1 MMYVKNH
8 LNNIN
13 LMCQILHFV
22 QCTQFADDFRLLI
35 FILKRRK
42 AEQQWRSDQPHPRPA
57 SASVRVSNFCP
68 PMRQVLWSGLWWC

>member
-1 MMYVKNH
+1 VFYIVVNLFFILQFDMMYVKNH

-42 AEQQWRSDQPHPRPA
+42 AEQQ
-57 SASVRVSNFCP
+57 
-68 PMRQVLWSGLWWC
+68 